1 MAVGD
6 SNLFFSRDTKVFLK
20 QGSNIWEI
28 PVLNGY
34 TFTQANNSSTIT
46 LQEMSDTAGNSRRG
60 QIMFNDSLAPAEWS
74 FDVYMR
80 PTLVA
85 GSPDKMFAVEEP
97 LWANFVA
104 QNSYTA
110 GTTSWAAGVTRGA
123 TELDFDFD
131 DSNKTFLGT
140 FDLYFVYGGNKVV
153 GKNYTA
159 SEITTIYKMGS
170 CVANEATINFE
181 IDGISTI
188 SWSGNGKDI
197 VELSTF
203 DATGAIVTGIASTS
217 NLIRNRLTALAAVSS
232 VSGSSVTY
240 EITLTGGSIT
250 LSNNVTFLTPESLGI
265 VNVPL
270 EHVTGTRSV
279 TGNFTCYLDEKTNGS
294 IDLYEDLIGATTAV
308 TNAFALDFYIG
319 GKSGGGDNPQAPGVQ
334 FKMGQ
339 CHLEVPS
346 MTNDD
351 VIGLEVN
358 FTALPS
364 NISGTNEITR
374 IRYIGV

>member
-34 TFTQANNSSTIT
+34 TFSQATNSSTIT
-46 LQEMSDTAGNSRRG
+46 LAEMSNSAGDSRRG
-60 QIMFNDSLAPAEWS
+60 QRVFNDSLAPAEWS
-74 FDVYMR
+74 FDSYAR

-85 GSPDKMFAVEEP
+85 GSPNKMFAVEEA

-110 GTTSWAAGVTRGA
+110 GSTTWASGVTRAA

-140 FDLYFVYGGNKVV
+140 FDLYFVYGANNVSGL
-153 GKNYTA
+153 NYTA
-159 SEITTIYKMGS
+159 TEFTTIYKMAS
-170 CVANEATINFE
+170 CVTNEATINFD
-181 IDGISTI
+181 IDGITTI
-188 SWSGNGKDI
+188 SWSGSGKTI
-197 VELSTF
+197 TEEAAF
-203 DATGAIVTGIASTS
+203 DASAAIQTGITQST
-217 NLIRNRLTALAAVSS
+217 NLIRNRLTALAAISS

-240 EITLTGGSIT
+240 DITLTGGSIT
-250 LSNNVTFLTPESLGI
+250 LSNNITFLTPESLGV
-265 VNVPL
+265 VNIPL

-279 TGNFTCYLDEKTNGS
+279 SGSFTCYMDERTNGS
-294 IDLYEDLIGATTAV
+294 IDLYEDLVGATTTV
-308 TNAFALDFYIG
+308 TNAFALDLYIG
-319 GKSGGGDNPQAPGVQ
+319 GKAGGDNPNAPGIQ

-346 MTNDD
+346 ISNDD

-358 FTALPS
+358 FTALPTS
-364 NISGTNEITR
+364 ISGTNEITR
-374 IRYIGV
+374 VRYIGV